1 MPTTNEL
8 LKTARD
14 AYVRY
19 QMAIKTHGPLDLT
32 LYWSKQYTNAYQELK
47 HHTRW
52 SLTKLH
58 AEITE
63 GLNK

>member
-8 LKTARD
+8 LKKAQD
-14 AYVRY
+14 AHYRY
-19 QMAIKTHGPLDLT
+19 QLAIKTQAPLDMT

-52 SLTKLH
+52 SLTRLYT
-58 AEITE
+58 EITGE
-63 GLNK
+63 TK